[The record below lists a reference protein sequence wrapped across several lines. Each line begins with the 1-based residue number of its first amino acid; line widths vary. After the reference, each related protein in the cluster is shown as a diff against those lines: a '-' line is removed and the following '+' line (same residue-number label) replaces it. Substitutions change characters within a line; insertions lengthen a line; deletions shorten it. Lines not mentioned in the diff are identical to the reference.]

1 MSEFK
6 PVNIQTSIEEA
17 IINEFESMLK
27 KNSDDILLQELIHLQ
42 KNGIEVKDI
51 DLDNLVKKLNRR

>member
-6 PVNIQTSIEEA
+6 PVNIQSSIEEA

-27 KNSDDILLQELIHLQ
+27 KNSDDLLLQELIDLQ